1 MRIFTLLMLAALA
14 GVAACGRSDRDNPPP
29 AVSAAQ
35 SADALAEQRTISGRL
50 EDGLRVLTFDP
61 AAPGARYTI
70 YRGDYVKPLVKG
82 QESFTIT
89 IPSLKVDMTVPVPE
103 GERGYFKVPDAGVF
117 AFTVGEL
124 TGEIEA
130 LEFTHARYREVS
142 AREAAGLID
151 NLHPFVLDVRT
162 PGEFAGGH
170 LEGAA
175 LVPVQQLAGRIGE
188 LAAHKKEPVLIY
200 CATGNR
206 STVAA
211 KMLIDAGFEQ
221 VINMRRG
228 ISEWGRDG
236 LPVVK

>member
-1 MRIFTLLMLAALA
+1 MNLRFMLIALLVLPLL
-14 GVAACGRSDRDNPPP
+14 AACGQGGGEDKAPAAETA
-29 AVSAAQ
+29 AVSAA
-35 SADALAEQRTISGRL
+35 APTPVDGVIEH
-50 EDGLRVLTFDP
+50 GLRVLTFDP

-162 PGEFAGGH
+162 PGEYAEGH
-170 LEGAA
+170 LAGAT
-175 LVPVQQLAGRIGE
+175 LLPVQQLAARIGE
-188 LAAHKKEPVLIY
+188 LAAHRTEPVLVY

-206 STVAA
+206 STVAG
-211 KMLIDAGFEQ
+211 KMLVDAGFEQ
-221 VINMRRG
+221 VINVRQG
-228 ISEWGRDG
+228 IKGWVREG
-236 LPVVK
+236 LPVEK

>member
-1 MRIFTLLMLAALA
+1 MNLRLTLIALLALPLL
-14 GVAACGRSDRDNPPP
+14 AACGQGGGEDRGP
-29 AVSAAQ
+29 ANDTAAAPAAAP
-35 SADALAEQRTISGRL
+35 SPVDGVIEH
-50 EDGLRVLTFDP
+50 GLRVLTFDP
-61 AAPGARYTI
+61 ARPGARYAI
-70 YRGDYVKPLVKG
+70 YRGDYVKPLVTG
-82 QESFTIT
+82 QESFTIV
-89 IPSLKVDMTVPVPE
+89 IPSLKVDMAVPVPE

-117 AFTVGEL
+117 PFAIGEL

-142 AREAAGLID
+142 AKEAAGLIGA
-151 NLHPFVLDVRT
+151 LHPFLLDVRT

-170 LEGAA
+170 IEGAA

-188 LAAHKKEPVLIY
+188 LAAHKNEPVLIY

-236 LPVVK
+236 LPVVR